1 LEESEE
7 EQESGEEERKAE
19 PVSQNSARR
28 WRQAEDNG
36 SSQSAY
42 EQNGAAQQTDERNG
56 GLLENPYQTAIEG
69 YRSFARAQLA
79 RYFNI

>member
-1 LEESEE
+1 VEE
-7 EQESGEEERKAE
+7 
-19 PVSQNSARR
+19 
-28 WRQAEDNG
+28 NG

-42 EQNGAAQQTDERNG
+42 EQNGAAQQTDEQNG

-79 RYFNI
+79 RYFEI